1 MLITLPTFFCSTAGR
16 RQQEGHQQGPAQK
29 AGRPTRQSIDRQ
41 KPCTDEERGLL
52 SAETPALALI
62 WFSCQVSVPT
72 GWVCCMRMKALQ
84 PIDISSQQAIMV
96 AAAVQTALVAAKPVQ
111 ARQSRGRVVRVAAVQ
126 QQGELEQRAQLA

>member
-1 MLITLPTFFCSTAGR
+1 
-16 RQQEGHQQGPAQK
+16 
-29 AGRPTRQSIDRQ
+29 
-41 KPCTDEERGLL
+41 
-52 SAETPALALI
+52 
-62 WFSCQVSVPT
+62 
-72 GWVCCMRMKALQ
+72 MRMKALQ